1 MSNAWAHLPN
11 AKHIDAIIASVEAH
25 PKEWGAGRDA
35 AGDAAYYAAR
45 CAAWG
50 AAWDAA
56 RGAASS
62 AASSAAY
69 NAARVAAGGTAWDA
83 ACSAASGAA
92 WDAILAL
99 IAYDDCAYML
109 NSNPGE
115 LEILAKFGNEKAILL
130 LPACNAFA
138 AIRIHTP
145 VIA

>member
-1 MSNAWAHLPN
+1 MSNPWDHLPN

-25 PKEWGAGRDA
+25 PEEWA
-35 AGDAAYYAAR
+35 AAR
-45 CAAWG
+45 TAARV

-56 RGAASS
+56 RNAVWNAAYSAACDAARNAEWNAAGGAAADAASS

-69 NAARVAAGGTAWDA
+69 YAARGAAG
-83 ACSAASGAA
+83 
-92 WDAILAL
+92 DAIIAL
-99 IAYDDCAYML
+99 IAYDDCAYMID
-109 NSNPGE
+109 SNPGE